1 MGWARNRD
9 HVGFGQKLLHGER
22 CVDRHVI
29 MVNHPVLLSPLLRT
43 FPSFVFS
50 QPLQHADIAVLIEC
64 LTLRSEFL
72 VNDLHV
78 VEETALYAALHKS
91 DRLQSRWVRALPL

>member
-1 MGWARNRD
+1 M
-9 HVGFGQKLLHGER
+9 
-22 CVDRHVI
+22 DRRVI

-91 DRLQSRWVRALPL
+91 DRLQSWWVRALPL